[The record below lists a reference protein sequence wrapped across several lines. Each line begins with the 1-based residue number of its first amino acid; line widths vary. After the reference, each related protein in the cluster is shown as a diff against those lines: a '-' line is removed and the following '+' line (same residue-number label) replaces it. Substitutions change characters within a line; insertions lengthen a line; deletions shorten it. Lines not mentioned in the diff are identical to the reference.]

1 MAAGG
6 VFARRGVRLA
16 AGLVAGALAL
26 TGCGGGDESGGEGE
40 KITLTVATFSD
51 FGYEPLV
58 KDYMAAHPNVTVKLR
73 VTEFDQHHK
82 QLATRLGAGAGAADI
97 EAVEEGYL
105 PQFRQSKDK
114 FVNLADFGAKDLAKQ
129 WLPWKWEQSLADSG
143 NFVMGLGTD
152 MGGLALC
159 YRSDLFKAA
168 GLPVERDQVSALWTG
183 WDEYFAVGDRFVAS
197 GSKAKWFDGVGNI
210 YQAMMNQTP
219 YGYFDTSD
227 AYVGDSNPAVKAAFD
242 KVAAVAN
249 KPGMSAK
256 LDPFSQQWNVG
267 FKQGTFATLPCPSWM
282 LGLIKDG
289 SGPENAGKWDIA
301 KIPGN
306 GGNWGGS
313 FLTVPKQGKH
323 AKEAYELAKFLT
335 SPDAEAKIFQNVGS
349 LPSQPET
356 LKNPAVLGF
365 KNEYFSNAP
374 VGEIYAKSGETLQ
387 PNYRGTRDADVRPVF
402 GRALARVE
410 QGKQSPADAWAQAL
424 TEAGKAL
431 GK

>member
-1 MAAGG
+1 MSSA
-6 VFARRGVRLA
+6 FARKGACLA
-16 AGLVAGALAL
+16 AGLVVAALAV
-26 TGCGGGDESGGEGE
+26 TGCSSTDDGKSGD

-51 FGYEPLV
+51 FGYEPLI
-58 KDYMAAHPNVTVKLR
+58 KEYLASHPNIEVKTR

-82 QLATRLGAGAGAADI
+82 QLATRLGAGAGTADI

-114 FVNLADFGAKDLAKQ
+114 FYNLADYGAKDLSAQ
-129 WLPWKWEQSLADSG
+129 WLPWKWQQSLADNG

-168 GLPVERDQVSALWTG
+168 GLPTTRDEVSALWTS
-183 WDEYFAVGDRFVAS
+183 WDDYFSVGNRFTAA
-197 GSKAKWFDGVGNI
+197 GTKAKWFDGVGNI
-210 YQAMMNQTP
+210 YTAMLNQVP
-219 YGYFDTSD
+219 FAYFDTAD
-227 AYVGDSNPAVKAAFD
+227 AYVGDTNANVKNAFD
-242 KVAAVAN
+242 KVAAAAAN
-249 KPGMSAK
+249 PGMSAK
-256 LDPFSQQWNVG
+256 LDPFSQQWTVG

-301 KIPGN
+301 KIPGG

-323 AKEAYELAKFLT
+323 PKEAYELAKFLT
-335 SPDAEAKIFQNVGS
+335 SPDSEAKIFQNVGS

-365 KNEYFSNAP
+365 KNEYFTNAP
-374 VGEIYAKSGETLQ
+374 VGEIYAKSGESLQ

-410 QGKQSPADAWAQAL
+410 QGKQNPADAWAQAVS
-424 TEAGKAL
+424 EAAKAL
-431 GK
+431 AK